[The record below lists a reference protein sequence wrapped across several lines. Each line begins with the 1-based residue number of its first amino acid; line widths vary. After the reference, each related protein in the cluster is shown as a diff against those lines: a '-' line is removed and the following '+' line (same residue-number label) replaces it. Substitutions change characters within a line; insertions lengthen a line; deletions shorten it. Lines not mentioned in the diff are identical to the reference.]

1 MVVDLEWPS
10 WNAIRSKAMQV
21 DADPYIVGQ
30 FRGPA
35 NDAVPTRM
43 THRNAGPSRR
53 KRCNSCG
60 HDAHDAHD
68 AIAGPTRGSNLSVSF
83 FDRCGI
89 LMWLPDTQRST
100 SPCEARVQI
109 SKKCLANRFRCRPI
123 IPITVGSSCR
133 SLHPFCGICSK
144 PQYTMSVSACWIP
157 NRLSLDATC
166 PRW

>member
-68 AIAGPTRGSNLSVSF
+68 AHAGPLRATWNRAFGEHWLGVHLGHQPFRGEMELAGNERQNVTDEPADVPS
-83 FDRCGI
+83 
-89 LMWLPDTQRST
+89 
-100 SPCEARVQI
+100 QI
-109 SKKCLANRFRCRPI
+109 DAGFRP
-123 IPITVGSSCR
+123 
-133 SLHPFCGICSK
+133 
-144 PQYTMSVSACWIP
+144 
-157 NRLSLDATC
+157 
-166 PRW
+166 